1 MEYGEWSDGV
11 PVTVKAKTPDAPV
24 VQKVQVKKNDV
35 RIVLN
40 SKGEEPD
47 GYDVVAA
54 RSKKGKEP
62 SDYIKVKSG
71 YSGSSKE
78 LILQGVPAG
87 TWYIGVHAY
96 KYLNGSNTKVLS
108 KWAEVRKITVKT
120 SLVTGKPAVKSAK
133 VSRQGTKRNVTVTFA
148 VPKSCDGTD
157 WVLAKK
163 VSKSDNGSYTGVSS
177 YAYTKKNQTKTTVV
191 FKNVKPGVYYLAGR
205 AYVKGYAK
213 SYTKWSKIKK
223 IVVK

>member
-1 MEYGEWSDGV
+1 M
-11 PVTVKAKTPDAPV
+11 
-24 VQKVQVKKNDV
+24 Q
-35 RIVLN
+35 R
-40 SKGEEPD
+40 
-47 GYDVVAA
+47 
-54 RSKKGKEP
+54 
-62 SDYIKVKSG
+62 
-71 YSGSSKE
+71 GSSHKIDYFFIMQE
-78 LILQGVPAG
+78 QIHFIFLIFRRADILTFPMHRVSIRIRMKKCSPE
-87 TWYIGVHAY
+87 V
-96 KYLNGSNTKVLS
+96 VLLWTLLIRRIS
-108 KWAEVRKITVKT
+108 LPEIMVTVKT
-120 SLVTGKPAVKSAK
+120 SPVTGKPAVKSAK
-133 VSRQGTKRNVTVTFA
+133 VSRQGTKRNVAVTFT

>member
-1 MEYGEWSDGV
+1 M
-11 PVTVKAKTPDAPV
+11 
-24 VQKVQVKKNDV
+24 Q
-35 RIVLN
+35 R
-40 SKGEEPD
+40 
-47 GYDVVAA
+47 
-54 RSKKGKEP
+54 
-62 SDYIKVKSG
+62 
-71 YSGSSKE
+71 GSSHKIDYFFIMQE
-78 LILQGVPAG
+78 QIRFISLIFRRADILIFPTHRFSIQIRMKKCSPEV
-87 TWYIGVHAY
+87 
-96 KYLNGSNTKVLS
+96 VLLWTLLIRRIS
-108 KWAEVRKITVKT
+108 LPEIMVTVKT
-120 SLVTGKPAVKSAK
+120 SPVTGKPAVKSAK
-133 VSRQGTKRNVTVTFA
+133 VSRQGTKRNVAVTFT

-191 FKNVKPGVYYLAGR
+191 FKSVKPGVYYLAGR

>member
-1 MEYGEWSDGV
+1 M
-11 PVTVKAKTPDAPV
+11 
-24 VQKVQVKKNDV
+24 Q
-35 RIVLN
+35 R
-40 SKGEEPD
+40 
-47 GYDVVAA
+47 
-54 RSKKGKEP
+54 
-62 SDYIKVKSG
+62 
-71 YSGSSKE
+71 GSSHKIDYFFIMQE
-78 LILQGVPAG
+78 QIHFIFLIFRRADILTFPMHRVSIRIRMKKCSPE
-87 TWYIGVHAY
+87 V
-96 KYLNGSNTKVLS
+96 VLLWTLS
-108 KWAEVRKITVKT
+108 IRRISLPEIMVTVKT
-120 SLVTGKPAVKSAK
+120 SPVTGKPAVKSAK
-133 VSRQGTKRNVTVTFA
+133 VSRQGTKRNVTVTFT

-191 FKNVKPGVYYLAGR
+191 FKSVKPGVYYLAGR

>member
-1 MEYGEWSDGV
+1 MEYGGMVRRGSGYGKGKDSGR
-11 PVTVKAKTPDAPV
+11 TC

-54 RSKKGKEP
+54 RSKNGKEP

-78 LILQGVPAG
+78 LILRGVPAG

-96 KYLNGSNTKVLS
+96 KISEWEQYQ
-108 KWAEVRKITVKT
+108 
-120 SLVTGKPAVKSAK
+120 SA
-133 VSRQGTKRNVTVTFA
+133 Q
-148 VPKSCDGTD
+148 
-157 WVLAKK
+157 
-163 VSKSDNGSYTGVSS
+163 
-177 YAYTKKNQTKTTVV
+177 
-191 FKNVKPGVYYLAGR
+191 
-205 AYVKGYAK
+205 
-213 SYTKWSKIKK
+213 
-223 IVVK
+223 

>member
-1 MEYGEWSDGV
+1 M
-11 PVTVKAKTPDAPV
+11 
-24 VQKVQVKKNDV
+24 Q
-35 RIVLN
+35 R
-40 SKGEEPD
+40 
-47 GYDVVAA
+47 
-54 RSKKGKEP
+54 
-62 SDYIKVKSG
+62 
-71 YSGSSKE
+71 GSSHKIDYFFIMQE
-78 LILQGVPAG
+78 QIHFIFLIFRRADILTFPMHRVSIRIRMKKCSPE
-87 TWYIGVHAY
+87 V
-96 KYLNGSNTKVLS
+96 VLLWTLLIRRIS
-108 KWAEVRKITVKT
+108 LPEIMVTVKT
-120 SLVTGKPAVKSAK
+120 SPVTGKPAVKLAK
-133 VSRQGTKRNVTVTFA
+133 VSRQGTKRNVTVTFT

>member
-1 MEYGEWSDGV
+1 MQRGSSHKIDYFFIMQEQIHFIFLIFRRADILTFLMHRVSIRI
-11 PVTVKAKTPDAPV
+11 
-24 VQKVQVKKNDV
+24 QMKKCNPE
-35 RIVLN
+35 IVL
-40 SKGEEPD
+40 PWTL
-47 GYDVVAA
+47 
-54 RSKKGKEP
+54 
-62 SDYIKVKSG
+62 
-71 YSGSSKE
+71 
-78 LILQGVPAG
+78 LIRRISLPEIMV
-87 TWYIGVHAY
+87 
-96 KYLNGSNTKVLS
+96 
-108 KWAEVRKITVKT
+108 TVKT
-120 SLVTGKPAVKSAK
+120 SPVTGKPAVKLAK
-133 VSRQGTKRNVTVTFA
+133 VSRQGTKRNVTVTFT

-191 FKNVKPGVYYLAGR
+191 FKSVKPGVYYLAGR

>member
-1 MEYGEWSDGV
+1 M
-11 PVTVKAKTPDAPV
+11 
-24 VQKVQVKKNDV
+24 Q
-35 RIVLN
+35 R
-40 SKGEEPD
+40 
-47 GYDVVAA
+47 
-54 RSKKGKEP
+54 
-62 SDYIKVKSG
+62 
-71 YSGSSKE
+71 GSSHKIDYFFIMQE
-78 LILQGVPAG
+78 QIHFIFLIFRRADILTFPMHRVSIRIRMKKCSPE
-87 TWYIGVHAY
+87 V
-96 KYLNGSNTKVLS
+96 VLLWTLLIRRIS
-108 KWAEVRKITVKT
+108 LPEIMVTVKT
-120 SLVTGKPAVKSAK
+120 SPVTGKPAVKSAK
-133 VSRQGTKRNVTVTFA
+133 VSRQGTKRNVTVTFT